1 MNRLQI
7 RYLAPISL
15 LMLLLGG
22 CLTAS
27 HKEMRLSLN
36 PDGKSGSGTILFSHI
51 HSEATED
58 TTDQTKKDFNSLISE
73 YYQGKKF
80 EMATKGIKNIKKRL
94 YLDGKDLM
102 GEVTFE
108 FDNIA
113 DLGFFRYNG
122 RGPFLYYVLSDG
134 YFTSGQFEVSN
145 GSYGGEKMPI
155 IFWDENSR
163 DFYVKVALSSP
174 QSPERSIIP
183 LYQAWVKK

>member
-1 MNRLQI
+1 
-7 RYLAPISL
+7 
-15 LMLLLGG
+15 MLLFGG

-27 HKEMRLSLN
+27 HKEMRLTLN
-36 PDGKSGSGTILFSHI
+36 PDGKSGSGMILFSHI

-58 TTDQTKKDFNSLISE
+58 TTDATKKDFNSLISE

-102 GEVTFE
+102 GEITFD
-108 FDNIA
+108 FADIA

-122 RGPFLYYVLSDG
+122 RGPFLYYVLADG

-155 IFWDENSR
+155 VFWDENTK
-163 DFYVKVALSSP
+163 DFYVKVGLSSP

-183 LYQAWVKK
+183 LYQAWVKR

>member
-1 MNRLQI
+1 M
-7 RYLAPISL
+7 
-15 LMLLLGG
+15 MLIVALFNG

-36 PDGKSGSGTILFSHI
+36 ADGKSGTGTILFTHI
-51 HSEATED
+51 HSEVNED
-58 TTDQTKKDFNSLISE
+58 TTNVTTKDFNALISE

-80 EMATKGIKNIKKRL
+80 ETATKGIKNIKKRL

-108 FDNIA
+108 FDNVA
-113 DLGFFRYNG
+113 DLGFFRFNG

-134 YFTSGQFEVSN
+134 YFTSGDYVLSN

-155 IFWDENSR
+155 VFWDENAR

-174 QSPERSIIP
+174 QSPERSIVP